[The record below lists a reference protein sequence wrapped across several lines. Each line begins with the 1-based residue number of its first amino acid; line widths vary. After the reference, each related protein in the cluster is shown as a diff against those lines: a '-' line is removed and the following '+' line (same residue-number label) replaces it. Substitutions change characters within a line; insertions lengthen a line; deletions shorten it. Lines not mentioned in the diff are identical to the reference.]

1 MDDRFKIYPDQLRNG
16 SVEEIDELYE
26 ADFLHVNEKELKFTK
41 PVSVKGQ
48 AYLADDNLV
57 LHLDI
62 EAFAVMPCSI
72 CNEAVEICIDIDGFY
87 HVEPLAEIKGA
98 VYNLKE
104 LLREAIV
111 IDVPNF
117 AECHNGHCPQRKEMA
132 KYFKKDDVDAEKNEA
147 SNGGEYHPFA
157 DIDL

>member
-16 SVEEIDELYE
+16 NVEEINELYE
-26 ADFLHVNEKELKFTK
+26 PDFISINEKELKFVK

-57 LHLDI
+57 LNLDI

-72 CNEAVEICIDIDGFY
+72 CNEAVEICIDIESLY
-87 HVEPLAEIKGA
+87 HVEPLEQIKGA

-132 KYFKKDDVDAEKNEA
+132 KYFKKDDVDATKKEA
-147 SNGGEYHPFA
+147 SDGDRYHPFA